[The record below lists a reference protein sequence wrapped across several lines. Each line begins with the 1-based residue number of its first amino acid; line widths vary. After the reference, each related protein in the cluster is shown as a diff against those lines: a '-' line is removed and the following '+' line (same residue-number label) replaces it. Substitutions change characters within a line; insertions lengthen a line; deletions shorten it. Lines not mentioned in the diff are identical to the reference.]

1 MKKQIFGITKGVAQL
16 KVSLGRFERIA
27 VPLPSLI
34 EQQQIVVEVERR
46 LSVIE
51 QAEAA
56 IETSLKRIERARQ
69 SILEQAF
76 SGQLVPQRSNEEPA
90 SVLLERIQ
98 EERTRRVVEEKQH
111 RKDISMSKSR
121 SSKKQK
127 ATYKQYIPLVE
138 VLSEAKRPLPPDDLF
153 KRAGLQQDS
162 IEDVEH
168 FYEELR
174 EEVVVSKKVRQ
185 VTSDK
190 IEATVMLEIV
200 SE

>member
-1 MKKQIFGITKGVAQL
+1 MKKQTFGITKGVAQL

-76 SGQLVPQRSNEEPA
+76 SGQLVPQDPNEEA
-90 SVLLERIQ
+90 C
-98 EERTRRVVEEKQH
+98 
-111 RKDISMSKSR
+111 
-121 SSKKQK
+121 
-127 ATYKQYIPLVE
+127 
-138 VLSEAKRPLPPDDLF
+138 
-153 KRAGLQQDS
+153 
-162 IEDVEH
+162 
-168 FYEELR
+168 
-174 EEVVVSKKVRQ
+174 
-185 VTSDK
+185 
-190 IEATVMLEIV
+190 
-200 SE
+200 